1 MERKLFPALLIAC
14 PLLYFSQV
22 GINTKT
28 PHPSSILD
36 IESDTKGLVVP
47 RLTTAAVNNLAATA
61 SEGLIV
67 FDKEK
72 KTFVGWDGSKWQNLG
87 YEESNTAPIA
97 SNVNVSGIYTVGE
110 ILTANYSYADADA
123 NPDDASTFIWR
134 KADALSG
141 TNAEDI
147 ASASNQVFTL
157 GGTEQG
163 KYIQFCVTPGSS
175 VGASP
180 GIQKCSSWAGPVNAV
195 VNQAPTASAVSITG
209 TAVQG
214 QTLTGNYTYNDNE
227 GNTEGSSVFRWTRS
241 DDTSGTNETT
251 ITGAT
256 GSTYILTAADI
267 NKYIK
272 FYVTPTATSGTLLG
286 TETGSGFVGAIASL
300 PQTSV
305 QFAAVSSSVSEGVGT
320 TTLVLSITN
329 PSATTATSVEV
340 FISGGTGSATDIN
353 NYTTQTVTFPAGS
366 SANQTVTLTVTDDAL
381 VEGNETIQFGLQ
393 NVTGGNNNGAIA
405 SGITTNTL
413 TITDND
419 TVAPIILA
427 AWDTNGLSS
436 CGVSP
441 LAPTTTASNVSVE
454 GLTRGSGVTSSS
466 CAASTWGGS
475 SWATTTVLNTAIS
488 TNDFFTFTINAN
500 TGNTLSLSSID
511 MYAYRTS
518 AGPTLSQIQYSIDGG
533 ASYNNIGSPIT
544 ITTSISLY
552 TIDLSSISALQ
563 NITSST
569 TVSFR
574 VVNYNASSTGNFY
587 IGATAGND
595 YIVRGFVN

>member
-1 MERKLFPALLIAC
+1 MKRKLFPLLLIIS
-14 PLLYFSQV
+14 PLLIFSQV
-22 GINTKT
+22 GINTQT
-28 PHPSSILD
+28 PHSSSVLD
-36 IESDTKGLVVP
+36 IQSDTKGLIVP

-87 YEESNTAPIA
+87 YEEINTVPSAT
-97 SNVNVSGIYTVGE
+97 NVTIGGNYTIGS
-110 ILTANYSYADADA
+110 ILTGNYTFSDAES
-123 NPDDASTFIWR
+123 NPDNATSFVWR
-134 KADALSG
+134 SADDVMG
-141 TNAEDI
+141 TNAADI
-147 ASASNQVFTL
+147 LSATNQVLTL
-157 GGTEQG
+157 MVSEQN
-163 KYIQFCVTPGSS
+163 KYVQFCVTPGSS

-180 GIQKCSSWAGPVNAV
+180 GLQKCSSWGGSVGA
-195 VNQAPTASAVSITG
+195 NQAPTASAVSITG
-209 TAVQG
+209 TAIQG
-214 QTLTGNYTYNDNE
+214 QTLTGNYTYNDAE
-227 GNTEGSSVFRWTRS
+227 GNAEGTSTFRWTRS
-241 DDTSGTNETT
+241 DDASGTNETT
-251 ITGAT
+251 IAGAT
-256 GSTYILTAADI
+256 GSNYVLAAADV

-272 FYVTPTATSGTLLG
+272 FYVTPIAASGTLLG
-286 TETGSGFVGAIASL
+286 TETGSGFIGAVASL

-320 TTLVLSITN
+320 TNLVLSITN

-340 FISGGTGSATDIN
+340 FISGGTGTAADIN

-393 NVTGGNNNGAIA
+393 NVTGGNNNGAVA

-436 CGVSP
+436 CGSSP
-441 LAPTTTASNVSVE
+441 FAPTTTASNVSVE

-475 SWATTTVLNTAIS
+475 SWATTSVLNTAIS
-488 TNDFFTFTINAN
+488 TNDFFTFTIKAN
-500 TGNTLSLSSID
+500 TGNTISLSSID
-511 MYAYRTS
+511 MYAYRTT

-533 ASYNNIGSPIT
+533 ANYNNIGSSVT
-544 ITTSISLY
+544 IGTSTSLY
-552 TIDLSSISALQ
+552 TIDLSSIVALQ
-563 NITSST
+563 NVSSST

-587 IGATAGND
+587 IGTTGGND
-595 YIVRGFVN
+595 YIIRGYVN